1 MLTVSAD
8 LASQVSKPRAMDV
21 WSLIGVSASIPGNC
35 VSIIGSSQGKDY
47 IISCVLLHDLVHGLL
62 IGNSDNAP
70 MRPIWMTIGGLSLG
84 LNSSLN
90 SMLHTVGFC
99 PYLYTGLRNFGSLW
113 MCIGG

>member
-1 MLTVSAD
+1 MSHWLV
-8 LASQVSKPRAMDV
+8 L
-21 WSLIGVSASIPGNC
+21 SASIPGNC
-35 VSIIGSSQGKDY
+35 VSIIGSSKGKDY

-99 PYLYTGLRNFGSLW
+99 PYLYNWSQKLWQSLNLYRRLRR
-113 MCIGG
+113 